1 MKSSLRPT
9 TIDDLGKVR
18 QFLQRAFNTGDDAP
32 FLDPSVMAWKYWDRR
47 DDWQG
52 PRAYVLERDGVI
64 VAHAGIYPLT
74 IDMRRVRGAQ
84 MIDWASAKESP
95 GAGLALLQKLDAMF
109 DFIYSIGGSEMTR
122 KLLPAFGFVEYAR
135 QWKGARPL
143 RPLQQILA
151 HQHKNWK
158 LGPRLVRN
166 FLWALPK
173 AADRNLPEGWESE
186 EISSGEISEKFHAQ
200 SMVDAIFSPRP
211 PAFFEYLLRCPF
223 TKLRLYGIRDERR
236 LKGHFAMGV
245 LRGQAR
251 LAGVWLCDP
260 DPEGWQAAFGL
271 AQQAATR
278 LEGANEIVAAGT
290 EGPSEQAA
298 VRSGLRII
306 GHTPIYLLNKK
317 KKLALPPG
325 FQFQL
330 SDDDGFFLDPGTSCY
345 WT

>member
-143 RPLQQILA
+143 RPLQQIRRIGSSRA
-151 HQHKNWK
+151 VI
-158 LGPRLVRN
+158 LV
-166 FLWALPK
+166 
-173 AADRNLPEGWESE
+173 
-186 EISSGEISEKFHAQ
+186 
-200 SMVDAIFSPRP
+200 
-211 PAFFEYLLRCPF
+211 
-223 TKLRLYGIRDERR
+223 
-236 LKGHFAMGV
+236 
-245 LRGQAR
+245 
-251 LAGVWLCDP
+251 DP
-260 DPEGWQAAFGL
+260 DSRAEP
-271 AQQAATR
+271 
-278 LEGANEIVAAGT
+278 
-290 EGPSEQAA
+290 
-298 VRSGLRII
+298 I
-306 GHTPIYLLNKK
+306 GILVGISNVVLMRKQNIGDTTHML
-317 KKLALPPG
+317 
-325 FQFQL
+325 
-330 SDDDGFFLDPGTSCY
+330 DGFDQFGDVT
-345 WT
+345 W